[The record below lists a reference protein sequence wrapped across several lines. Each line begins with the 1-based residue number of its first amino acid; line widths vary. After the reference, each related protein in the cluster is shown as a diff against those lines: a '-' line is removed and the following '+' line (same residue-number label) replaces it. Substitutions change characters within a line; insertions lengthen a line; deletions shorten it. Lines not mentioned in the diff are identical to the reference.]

1 MWVFRSFL
9 FNVFTFRIGYAFLR
23 IITFGKYPK
32 EIVAN
37 TDKLKIEFVGIF
49 VFLAL
54 VLPVFYILFK

>member
-1 MWVFRSFL
+1 MIDEFL
-9 FNVFTFRIGYAFLR
+9 AGAILYNVGYFFLR
-23 IITFGKYPK
+23 IVTFGKYPK